1 MISVDDTD
9 KQELAKAKQLLENP
23 GLAARITNL
32 IGSPIERGLDMLPK
46 NWHQSISKLTE
57 TALLKATETAAFT
70 MKDVPGQAAS
80 NSLHK
85 LSVAASGGLGGLFG
99 LSAIALE
106 LPISTSII
114 LRSIA
119 DIARSEGE
127 SVASL
132 DTKMACL
139 EVFALGGRGDSDDAA
154 EAGYFAVR
162 TALAKSV
169 SDATAY
175 VLKSGVSES
184 ASPVLI
190 KLVARVANKFGV
202 QVTQKAAAQA
212 IPAIGAA
219 GGALINTIFIDH
231 YQGVARGH
239 FIVRRLERK
248 YGKELVQSLYNSLP
262 VGADPSSH
270 HPDEDVPSP

>member
-1 MISVDDTD
+1 MNVVDDSD
-9 KQELAKAKQLLENP
+9 QQDLVRAKQLLENP

-32 IGSPIERGLDMLPK
+32 IGSPIERGLEMLPK
-46 NWHQSISKLTE
+46 NWHQGISKMTE

-70 MKDVPGQAAS
+70 MKDMPGQVAS

-99 LSAIALE
+99 LSAIAIE
-106 LPISTSII
+106 LPLSTSII

-127 SVASL
+127 SVTSI

-154 EAGYFAVR
+154 DAGYFAVR
-162 TALAKSV
+162 AALAKSV

-190 KLVARVANKFGV
+190 KLVARVANSFGV

-248 YGKELVQSLYNSLP
+248 YGKDRIQSLYNSLP
-262 VGADPSSH
+262 SGSDPSTPQ
-270 HPDEDVPSP
+270 PDEDVPSP